1 MNATKAAA
9 FLFGTALAV
18 LAAIGLARAAED
30 TRELVALPQPMQEH
44 MLGNMR
50 DHLLALGEV
59 LDLLAKDK
67 IDEARKT
74 AEMRIGMSS
83 LELHG
88 ASHMAPYM
96 PPGMRAVGT
105 ELHKAASRFAAAA
118 QTAQIEHTYEAQQ
131 KVFAAL
137 AAVTET
143 CNACHTA
150 YRIR

>member
-1 MNATKAAA
+1 MKATKAAA
-9 FLFGTALAV
+9 LVFGTALAV
-18 LAAIGLARAAED
+18 LIAIGPARAAED
-30 TRELVALPQPMQEH
+30 TREMVTLPQPMQEH

-59 LDLLAKDK
+59 FHLLAEDK

-96 PPGMRAVGT
+96 PPGMRAAGT
-105 ELHKAASRFAAAA
+105 EMHKAASRFAVVA
-118 QTAQIEHTYEAQQ
+118 QTAQIERTYEAQQ

>member
-1 MNATKAAA
+1 MKAAA
-9 FLFGTALAV
+9 IFAGTALSALV
-18 LAAIGLARAAED
+18 ILAGARAAED
-30 TRELVALPQPMQEH
+30 ARELVVLPQPMQAH
-44 MLGNMR
+44 MLSNMR

-59 LDLLAKDK
+59 FRLLAEDK

-74 AEMRIGMSS
+74 AETRIGMSS

-96 PPGMRAVGT
+96 PPGMRAIGT
-105 ELHKAASRFAAAA
+105 EMHKAASRFAAAA
-118 QTAQIEHTYEAQQ
+118 QTAQIEHSYEAQQ

-137 AAVTET
+137 AAVTEA

>member
-1 MNATKAAA
+1 MKATKAAA
-9 FLFGTALAV
+9 LVSGTALAV
-18 LAAIGLARAAED
+18 LAAIGPARAAED
-30 TRELVALPQPMQEH
+30 TREMVTLPQPMQEH

-59 LDLLAKDK
+59 FHLLAEDK

-96 PPGMRAVGT
+96 PPGMRAAGT
-105 ELHKAASRFAAAA
+105 EMHKAASRFAAVA
-118 QTAQIEHTYEAQQ
+118 QTAQIERTYEAQQ